1 MKKLLYF
8 VVSVLSLAV
17 IFAAGWASGVGTVT
31 RGEEQPAAVRT
42 KTDDDCP
49 ACPENDKLPE
59 DEECPDDKCKDGNV
73 HKHGFRMKI
82 PFPPISRDD
91 IIRLPKT
98 GC

>member
-8 VVSVLSLAV
+8 VLSVLSLAV

-31 RGEEQPAAVRT
+31 NIEKQPAAVRS

-49 ACPENDKLPE
+49 DCHE
-59 DEECPDDKCKDGNV
+59 DERPDNKSETGNNR
-73 HKHGFRMKI
+73 HTHGFRMKI
-82 PFPPISRDD
+82 PFPPIDPND

-98 GC
+98 VC